1 MKLNI
6 IVKSGI
12 NSDGFNTVIK
22 DGDNVIEE
30 KSWNY
35 GYNCSYDKMFANK
48 QEPYVTD
55 VLQDLIN
62 KYNVDEFSVEA
73 GKNVFAKK
81 DVASHKVE
89 EFKNKYCSELYLSGV
104 DLNTPDEDE
113 FIPREVWV
121 AEDACIPDIMRKHVQ
136 DRGKLYMIDE
146 PKTDKAYADYNM
158 AHISTDVEGHGIS
171 TYVPLNYVRSVTD
184 EDMDF
189 VDAVASITVNEQ
201 GMEQ

>member
-12 NSDGFNTVIK
+12 NGDGFNTVIK

-89 EFKNKYCSELYLSGV
+89 KFKNKYCSELYLSGV